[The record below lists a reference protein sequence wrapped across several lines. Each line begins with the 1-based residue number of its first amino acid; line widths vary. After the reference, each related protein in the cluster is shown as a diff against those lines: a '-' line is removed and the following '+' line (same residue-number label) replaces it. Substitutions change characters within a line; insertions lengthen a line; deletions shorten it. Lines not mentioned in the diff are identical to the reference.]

1 MDYSIRGDD
10 MTETNGRIYPDDG
23 MHLKNTHT
31 GEIYNGYIVPAKSL
45 TESDFI
51 EVSEEEYQAY
61 ISAEEEIPAEEAL
74 SIITGGSET

>member
-1 MDYSIRGDD
+1 MKI
-10 MTETNGRIYPDDG
+10 ENGIIYPDEG
-23 MHLKNTHT
+23 NYLKNVKS
-31 GEIYNGYIVPAKSL
+31 GEVYPGYIVPAKSL

-74 SIITGGSET
+74 SIITGGGET

>member
-1 MDYSIRGDD
+1 MKI
-10 MTETNGRIYPDDG
+10 ENGTIYPDESK
-23 MHLKNTHT
+23 HLKNVKS
-31 GEIYNGYIVPAKSL
+31 GEVYPGYIVPAKSL

-51 EVSEEEYQAY
+51 DVSEEEYQAY

>member
-1 MDYSIRGDD
+1 MKI
-10 MTETNGRIYPDDG
+10 ENGIIYPNESK
-23 MHLKNTHT
+23 HLKNVKN
-31 GEIYNGYIVPAKSL
+31 GEIYPGYIVPAKSL

-74 SIITGGSET
+74 SIITGGGET